1 MDFEWLLRAKPV
13 WREIAQGVLFTPA
26 TSWRKA
32 TKPKKK
38 RISLVSF
45 CSRAAREVR
54 SVSWRRKS
62 TTRLTVQET
71 LTHQSF
77 YTHATDEIS
86 EGGTLSQ
93 IVAQEN
99 CYNLRYREIK
109 VPLNL

>member
-1 MDFEWLLRAKPV
+1 M
-13 WREIAQGVLFTPA
+13 
-26 TSWRKA
+26 
-32 TKPKKK
+32 
-38 RISLVSF
+38 
-45 CSRAAREVR
+45 
-54 SVSWRRKS
+54 
-62 TTRLTVQET
+62 QET